1 MSRRPQPLVAGN
13 WKMNGLIADLGEIEA
28 VRDAVVAGRA
38 GRAEV
43 LICPP
48 ATLIAAAAKI
58 AQGTALKI
66 GGQTCRSES
75 CGAHTGDI
83 SAAMLRD
90 AGASYVILGH
100 SERRASYGETNA
112 AVRARAVSAAQAGLT
127 AIICVGETKADRDA
141 GRAFSVVG
149 RQLLGSIPVNPDVE
163 RLVIAYEPIWAIGTG
178 LTPTIQDVA
187 AMHRFMRA
195 EVDRLVHSDA
205 GAIRLL
211 YGGSVRPRNAAELMA
226 AEHVDGALIGGASL
240 DADDFMAIANVYLRD
255 AEAKV
260 PA

>member
-28 VRDAVVAGRA
+28 VRDAIVAGRA
-38 GRAEV
+38 GCAEV

-58 AQGTALKI
+58 AQGTGLKI

-100 SERRASYGETNA
+100 SERRASYGETNT
-112 AVRARAVSAAQAGLT
+112 AVRARAVSAAAAGLT
-127 AIICVGETKADRDA
+127 PSSASGKLRPTVRPGGRFRGRRTAVA
-141 GRAFSVVG
+141 GLDSGQSGRQPVG
-149 RQLLGSIPVNPDVE
+149 R
-163 RLVIAYEPIWAIGTG
+163 RL
-178 LTPTIQDVA
+178 
-187 AMHRFMRA
+187 
-195 EVDRLVHSDA
+195 
-205 GAIRLL
+205 
-211 YGGSVRPRNAAELMA
+211 
-226 AEHVDGALIGGASL
+226 
-240 DADDFMAIANVYLRD
+240 
-255 AEAKV
+255 
-260 PA
+260 